1 MGFLEM
7 EYKRICS
14 AKLAYKF
21 HISKVSF
28 WCDDDMI
35 FQTEGQICIH
45 AVSDYKNQSYKT
57 QRWIWGKIEDT
68 SVGQF
73 KFKNHIKQLKN
84 RQRSDFQR

>member
-35 FQTEGQICIH
+35 FQTEGQICILH
-45 AVSDYKNQSYKT
+45 KFYFP
-57 QRWIWGKIEDT
+57 IW
-68 SVGQF
+68 
-73 KFKNHIKQLKN
+73 LL
-84 RQRSDFQR
+84 

>member
-35 FQTEGQICIH
+35 FQTEGQICILH
-45 AVSDYKNQSYKT
+45 KGCYLAKAKIGLSHEQQMIIGVEYRYK
-57 QRWIWGKIEDT
+57 W
-68 SVGQF
+68 
-73 KFKNHIKQLKN
+73 
-84 RQRSDFQR
+84 